1 LFVASQIARILFI
14 DQRIRSTGRVTL
26 NEIMEQGSVASVTA
40 KRDIE
45 TLKYTISAPIVYDRK
60 LQAYKYSEEFTL
72 LNYAGEQLFLFYVLA
87 RGLVQNKNYLPLTAE
102 YARNVISDKI
112 KELLPQDYQQ
122 ISDNFLYTSS
132 DYERIDF
139 SMLSIIIES
148 LTHYQ
153 QCELVYHTKG
163 KTSSK
168 RIINPLKVICYGT
181 KWYLIAYCHKNLGI
195 RTFLF
200 SRIQQLDLIQKHFD
214 PDVWASEL
222 TERVED
228 SYGIARGEAKQT
240 ATVRFSEPSS
250 YYVKDQ
256 IWHSEQ
262 VTNVSTIGGEF
273 VVEFQLPYTKPGE
286 LIGKV
291 LKYGATA
298 EIVEPLPLR
307 EQWLGEI
314 EKMSSKYLSIR
325 SISNKG
331 LGLSTKND
339 SI

>member
-1 LFVASQIARILFI
+1 MASQIARIFFI
-14 DQRIRSTGRVTL
+14 DQRIRSSGSVTL
-26 NEIMEQGSVASVTA
+26 KEIMQHSEVASATA

-45 TLKYTISAPIVYDRK
+45 TLKYTINAPIIYERK
-60 LQAYKYSEEFTL
+60 IRAYTYENEFTL

-102 YARNVISDKI
+102 YARNVISEKI
-112 KELLPQDYQQ
+112 KEILPQDYQQ

-139 SMLSIIIES
+139 SVLSIIIES
-148 LTHYQ
+148 LTNRQ

-168 RIINPLKVICYGT
+168 RVINPLKVICYGT
-181 KWYLIAYCHKNLGI
+181 KWYLLAYCHKNQGI

-200 SRIQQLDLIQKHFD
+200 SRIQQLDLLQKHFD
-214 PDVWASEL
+214 PDAWAAELSE
-222 TERVED
+222 RIKD
-228 SYGIARGEAKQT
+228 SFGIARGEAIQT

-256 IWHSEQ
+256 IWHPEQ
-262 VTNVSTIGGEF
+262 TTIVSTIEGEF
-273 VVEFQLPYTKPGE
+273 VVEFQLPYAKPEE

-298 EIVEPLPLR
+298 EILEPLTLR
-307 EQWLGEI
+307 GQWLGEI
-314 EKMSSKYLSIR
+314 EKMCKKYLS
-325 SISNKG
+325 K
-331 LGLSTKND
+331 
-339 SI
+339 